1 MNNYLFFH
9 VEADGSEVQIK
20 VEPIYG
26 STNSKADLQIS
37 TADYVPTKGD
47 KLYFLPG
54 VNIPRVKLKDL
65 TIEYG
70 IKSVRNI
77 DDATHI
83 FAGNATVHKMCTN
96 QWMYK
101 MRTDLFK
108 QVYETVKDKM
118 DDYYTENVD
127 AALEFYTEKYIFMD
141 YSSSNEIR
149 NEGVFF
155 EARNIDGVL
164 KCLQNSKTFYAVQ
177 DEYRKYFPNI
187 LNTEVLNDA
196 TLLKYINGPD
206 AVVIDSVMFEQL
218 SDMFK
223 SSDNDNHVLAME
235 IMSNS
240 NYIDSLLYLE
250 LLFKEHS
257 SKIYNSHTKK
267 HVNFKSL
274 LGYLGKDS
282 MDTYVDDVMKSLI
295 DKGVLDTDKID
306 IIMQRYSD
314 EIEQRGGTD
323 FFKVKTITVNQETL
337 ELLNKNYTYN
347 KLENFVPEGV
357 VEEESIEIHGDLDD
371 LISVS
376 GVAGVADTEVTLCEE
391 VELTDED
398 IEIALTR
405 IERNEL
411 KSELI
416 ALEESD
422 PVSESELNEM
432 PGAQENESNNNQI
445 EETNGGDD
453 FEWF

>member
-1 MNNYLFFH
+1 
-9 VEADGSEVQIK
+9 
-20 VEPIYG
+20 
-26 STNSKADLQIS
+26 
-37 TADYVPTKGD
+37 
-47 KLYFLPG
+47 
-54 VNIPRVKLKDL
+54 
-65 TIEYG
+65 
-70 IKSVRNI
+70 
-77 DDATHI
+77 
-83 FAGNATVHKMCTN
+83 
-96 QWMYK
+96 
-101 MRTDLFK
+101 
-108 QVYETVKDKM
+108 
-118 DDYYTENVD
+118 
-127 AALEFYTEKYIFMD
+127 
-141 YSSSNEIR
+141 
-149 NEGVFF
+149 
-155 EARNIDGVL
+155 
-164 KCLQNSKTFYAVQ
+164 
-177 DEYRKYFPNI
+177 
-187 LNTEVLNDA
+187 
-196 TLLKYINGPD
+196 
-206 AVVIDSVMFEQL
+206 
-218 SDMFK
+218 
-223 SSDNDNHVLAME
+223 
-235 IMSNS
+235 
-240 NYIDSLLYLE
+240 
-250 LLFKEHS
+250 
-257 SKIYNSHTKK
+257 
-267 HVNFKSL
+267 
-274 LGYLGKDS
+274 
-282 MDTYVDDVMKSLI
+282 VDDVMKSLI